1 MSMDNNIS
9 GLGPF
14 KPSRMIIRM
23 IFIVAFVIIVIGAIF
38 YRSLA
43 AIPFAFGVL
52 ATSGLNVF
60 LYKMIERTV
69 RKVLYMDDQAHG
81 KVIVTLHSMLRFLIT
96 GVVLA
101 IIGVIHSYT
110 SPPPISNPNRTYLEV
125 WAAIFPGAPE
135 SLLTA
140 PLISLWGA
148 LFGIFTLKL
157 SLKLIGFLKIEKDG
171 EHFVKYEED
180 EEARDESGNEENA
193 VISEISGLDDDI
205 DSESVPENPD
215 EQSVDY

>member
-1 MSMDNNIS
+1 MEDNNKLI
-9 GLGPF
+9 PF

-23 IFIVAFVIIVIGAIF
+23 IFITAFVMIVIGAIF

-43 AIPFAFGVL
+43 VLPFALGVL
-52 ATSGLNVF
+52 ATSGLNVL

-69 RKVLYMDDQAHG
+69 RKVMYMDNQTQG
-81 KVIVTLHSMLRFLIT
+81 KTIVTFHSMLRFFMT
-96 GVVLA
+96 GAVLA
-101 IIGVIHSYT
+101 IIGVVHSFT
-110 SPPPISNPNRTYLEV
+110 SPPPISDPNRLYIAV

-148 LFGIFTLKL
+148 LFGIFTLKI
-157 SLKLIGFLKIEKDG
+157 SLKLIGFLKLEKDG

-180 EEARDESGNEENA
+180 KEDEDEIDDGENV
-193 VISEISGLDDDI
+193 VISDVSGSDDDI
-205 DSESVPENPD
+205 DNESVPENPNA
-215 EQSVDY
+215 QNVDY

>member
-1 MSMDNNIS
+1 
-9 GLGPF
+9 
-14 KPSRMIIRM
+14 
-23 IFIVAFVIIVIGAIF
+23 
-38 YRSLA
+38 
-43 AIPFAFGVL
+43 
-52 ATSGLNVF
+52 
-60 LYKMIERTV
+60 
-69 RKVLYMDDQAHG
+69 MDDQAHG

-110 SPPPISNPNRTYLEV
+110 SPPPISNPNRAYLEV

-157 SLKLIGFLKIEKDG
+157 SLKLIGFLKLEKDG
-171 EHFVKYEED
+171 EHFVKYEDDEED
-180 EEARDESGNEENA
+180 EVESDNEENA
-193 VISEISGLDDDI
+193 VITEVSGLDYDNDN
-205 DSESVPENPD
+205 ESIPKKP
-215 EQSVDY
+215 